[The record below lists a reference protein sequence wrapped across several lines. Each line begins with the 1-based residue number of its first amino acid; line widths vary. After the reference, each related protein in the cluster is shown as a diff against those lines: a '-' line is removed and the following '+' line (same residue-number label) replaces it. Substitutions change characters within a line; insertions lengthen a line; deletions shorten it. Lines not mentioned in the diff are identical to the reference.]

1 MKNKATEILKH
12 ILDKDF
18 VFDATIDDVDKLRLD
33 YRQSGEEEKA
43 NTAWAVMVILR
54 IHRDFRIVH
63 SLLQENK
70 YYEAWCLMERIEI
83 AVGNLLRNCPGAL
96 NAVKY
101 ISMMVRQLQSLYPY
115 KVFMSTEF
123 LIKERTC
130 SICGKKRAIRHHC
143 GHFPG
148 YVYNGEMCY
157 DTVEAAALE
166 GISIVFDPE
175 HKYAV
180 AFLSDENGRKD
191 QYNYML
197 LEEVMKFWKDPF
209 MTWHYTTKHIHKS
222 PEEFPGLTDDSTC
235 PCGSGKKYGEC
246 CKNDPEGVKHVVY
259 TFGPGLV
266 YVN

>member
-83 AVGNLLRNCPGAL
+83 AVGN
-96 NAVKY
+96 
-101 ISMMVRQLQSLYPY
+101 
-115 KVFMSTEF
+115 

-222 PEEFPGLTDDSTC
+222 PGEFPGLTDDSTC

>member
-123 LIKERTC
+123 LIK
-130 SICGKKRAIRHHC
+130 
-143 GHFPG
+143 
-148 YVYNGEMCY
+148 
-157 DTVEAAALE
+157 
-166 GISIVFDPE
+166 
-175 HKYAV
+175 
-180 AFLSDENGRKD
+180 
-191 QYNYML
+191 
-197 LEEVMKFWKDPF
+197 
-209 MTWHYTTKHIHKS
+209 
-222 PEEFPGLTDDSTC
+222 
-235 PCGSGKKYGEC
+235 
-246 CKNDPEGVKHVVY
+246 
-259 TFGPGLV
+259 
-266 YVN
+266 